1 MGEVWLATMRGP
13 EGFKKLVVVKR
24 IAGHL
29 ANDPEF
35 VEMFLSE
42 ARLAAQ
48 LGHSNLVQIFDLGD
62 IDGRLGLV
70 MEYVPG
76 KSLRAILE
84 REGRRLH
91 PMHAA
96 EIVSRVCAGLAYAHT
111 AKDLHG
117 KPLELVHRDVN
128 PNNVL
133 VTWSGEVKLIDFGI
147 AKSRMSSVHTAEG
160 VIKGKFAY
168 LSPEQSR
175 SEDIDRRSDLFA
187 AGICLYQTLSGKNPF
202 DGEDPGA
209 VVDAIEHYQPPALE
223 TIGPELAPFD
233 AVVRRAL
240 AKRAADRYQSADE
253 LRADLELLMH
263 SGALSP
269 PPMPLGEWVSH
280 LFQLDRQGEEAKVA
294 RLTGRE
300 DSRPT
305 RKLDEIELRPRSLL
319 GRGTPSRRVL
329 LAIGGGA
336 VLALAAALA
345 FALPGWLESDNER
358 PALVEPPPPPA
369 GPTQRRPELGHIQLA
384 LDPDLLLTVDG
395 VATEAAFEVR
405 HEHGTIVVTGPKTSA
420 PLRIV
425 IAYKVVPQ
433 KIATWAIDV
442 RPRALAHRR
451 RGSIAPT
458 HERPGQRH
466 PRAHFAVATPPQ
478 DWAALRALTLGTGEV
493 AAASENGQT
502 GAPRRRIVH
511 VTRGG
516 DHVVSHQR
524 SRSGSIRALLRHK

>member
-1 MGEVWLATMRGP
+1 MGEVWLATTRGP
-13 EGFKKLVVVKR
+13 EGFRKLVVVKR
-24 IAGHL
+24 IAAHL
-29 ANDPEF
+29 ASDPEF

-62 IDGRLGLV
+62 IDGRLGIV

-96 EIVSRVCAGLAYAHT
+96 EIVSRLCAGLAYAHT
-111 AKDLHG
+111 AKDLRG
-117 KPLELVHRDVN
+117 KPLEMVHRDVN

-147 AKSRMSSVHTAEG
+147 AKSRLSSVHTAEG

-175 SEDIDRRSDLFA
+175 SEIIDHRSDLFA

-223 TIGPELAPFD
+223 TVAPELAPFD

-240 AKRAADRYQSADE
+240 AKRPADRYQSADE

-269 PPMPLGEWVSH
+269 PPMSLGEWLSR
-280 LFQLDRQGEEAKVA
+280 LFQLDRQTEEAKVA

-300 DSRPT
+300 DSQPT
-305 RKLDEIELRPRSLL
+305 RKLDEGELRPRSLL
-319 GRGTPSRRVL
+319 DRRGRRRSML
-329 LAIGGGA
+329 LAVGGA
-336 VLALAAALA
+336 AVVALAAALA
-345 FALPGWLESDNER
+345 FALPGWIESDEEH
-358 PALVEPPPPPA
+358 PVLVEPPPRPA
-369 GPTQRRPELGHIQLA
+369 PAPARPELGRIQLD
-384 LDPDLLLTVDG
+384 LDPDLTVAVDG
-395 VATEAAFEVR
+395 ATSEAAFDVR
-405 HEHGTIVVTGPKTSA
+405 REHGTIVITGPKAGA
-420 PLRIV
+420 PVRVV
-425 IAYKVVPQ
+425 IAYRVVPN
-433 KIATWAIDV
+433 KPAAWAIDV
-442 RPRALAHRR
+442 RPRLPVR
-451 RGSIAPT
+451 I
-458 HERPGQRH
+458 
-466 PRAHFAVATPPQ
+466 
-478 DWAALRALTLGTGEV
+478 D
-493 AAASENGQT
+493 
-502 GAPRRRIVH
+502 GAPRARLPTSARGDVTIELTLPSRRHLKV
-511 VTRGG
+511 G
-516 DHVVSHQR
+516 
-524 SRSGSIRALLRHK
+524 LRHEP